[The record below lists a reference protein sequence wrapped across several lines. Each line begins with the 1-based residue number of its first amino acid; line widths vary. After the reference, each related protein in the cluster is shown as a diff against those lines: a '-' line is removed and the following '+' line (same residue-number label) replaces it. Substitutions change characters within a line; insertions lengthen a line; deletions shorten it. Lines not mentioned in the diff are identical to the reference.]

1 LTALDINAIIL
12 GMGLYVARMYRNL
25 ASGKRLTYFV
35 LRQNVWDYR
44 EKRQKT
50 KYVGYLGVK
59 PVLPIS
65 KALKLARKLRLS
77 LDDLKRVRGLRIIE
91 D

>member
-1 LTALDINAIIL
+1 M
-12 GMGLYVARMYRNL
+12 GMGLYVARVYKNL
-25 ASGKRLTYFV
+25 ASGKQLTYHV
-35 LRQNVWDYR
+35 LRMNVWDYR

-50 KYVGYLGVK
+50 KYVAYLGVK
-59 PVLPIS
+59 PVLPLS